1 MNKTTIH
8 IILDK
13 SGSMHT
19 CLLDTIGGFNAFVQ
33 KQRELKIDLAFL
45 SLYQFNQDYQIT
57 YQNKKIDEVEDLNT
71 SIFQPYGQT
80 ALLDAIGKTINSI
93 ESNEDDKVIV
103 VIITDGEENS
113 SMEFNKQ
120 KINEMISEKKEKG
133 WEFVFLGA
141 NQDAIQEAGK
151 LGIGADSS
159 LTYSTDVAKQAFTS
173 LSCAISRSR
182 STPQKEAKILFTP
195 EERTKSVGL
204 IEK

>member
-1 MNKTTIH
+1 M
-8 IILDK
+8 
-13 SGSMHT
+13 
-19 CLLDTIGGFNAFVQ
+19 
-33 KQRELKIDLAFL
+33 
-45 SLYQFNQDYQIT
+45 
-57 YQNKKIDEVEDLNT
+57 NT
-71 SIFQPYGQT
+71 SIFQPNGQT

-93 ESNEDDKVIV
+93 ESNEDNKVIV

-113 SMEFNKQ
+113 SIEFNKQ